1 MLALIP
7 GVEVEGSG
15 RCSGHGGAWGVMKDN
30 FETAMAIGKPVARAV
45 AKANKRHIA
54 SECQLAASHIVQ
66 GIERL
71 GEGDA
76 EPRSEERRVG
86 KECRSRWS
94 PYH

>member
-1 MLALIP
+1 MTL
-7 GVEVEGSG
+7 
-15 RCSGHGGAWGVMKDN
+15 
-30 FETAMAIGKPVARAV
+30 GKPVARAM

-76 EPRSEERRVG
+76 EPPTP
-86 KECRSRWS
+86 SR
-94 PYH
+94 PIELFARAYGIEQ

>member
-7 GVEVEGSG
+7 DVEIEVIE

-76 EPRSEERRVG
+76 EPPTP
-86 KECRSRWS
+86 SR
-94 PYH
+94 PIELFARAYGIEQ